1 MAFCRATH
9 LRAKGA
15 GVNFKSISVS
25 DKIALKATQSYHA
38 IAVKDVKLAKTSKK

>member
-15 GVNFKSISVS
+15 GVNFKAVSIS

-38 IAVKDVKLAKTSKK
+38 IQVKDVKIKVNRK